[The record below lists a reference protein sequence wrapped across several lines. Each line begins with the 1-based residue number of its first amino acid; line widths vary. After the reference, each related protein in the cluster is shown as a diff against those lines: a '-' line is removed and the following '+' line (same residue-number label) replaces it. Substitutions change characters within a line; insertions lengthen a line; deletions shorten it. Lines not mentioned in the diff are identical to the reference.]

1 MLKHLLSEAGVLFS
15 AQHKQVTSRLDSVKC
30 GVKGLTLFDDVWV
43 AAVQLLLGGQSD
55 VVAQEVAELHQ
66 HVGRELVGSFVLLLH
81 VVWVGR
87 FVVERSADH
96 PGTRQSGLISSSTA
110 GL

>member
-1 MLKHLLSEAGVLFS
+1 MLKHLLSEAGVFFS
-15 AQHKQVTSRLDSVKC
+15 AQHSHLQAGEKE
-30 GVKGLTLFDDVWV
+30 LTLLDDVWV
-43 AAVQLLLGGQSD
+43 AAVQLLLGAQGD

-66 HVGRELVGSFVLLLH
+66 HVGRELVGSLVLLLH
-81 VVWVGR
+81 VVGVGR
-87 FVVERSADH
+87 FVVQSSADH

>member
-15 AQHKQVTSRLDSVKC
+15 AQQSHLQAGEC
-30 GVKGLTLFDDVWV
+30 QVKGLTLLDDVWV
-43 AAVQLLLGGQSD
+43 AAVQLLLGAQGD

-87 FVVERSADH
+87 FVVQSSADH
-96 PGTRQSGLISSSTA
+96 PGTRQSRLISSSTA

>member
-1 MLKHLLSEAGVLFS
+1 MS
-15 AQHKQVTSRLDSVKC
+15 SRLGRDGQV
-30 GVKGLTLFDDVWV
+30 LTLPDDVWV
-43 AAVQLLLGGQSD
+43 AAVQLLLGAQSD
-55 VVAQEVAELHQ
+55 VVAQEVPELHQ
-66 HVGRELVGSFVLLLH
+66 HVARGGVRSVVLQLH

-87 FVVERSADH
+87 FVVQSSADY